1 MSRVRRQQELLVQLM
16 NNKYEV
22 VIVCSLDT
30 LDTRYKVNKRLRL
43 TNPPAVSQ
51 NSLGLLA
58 GLVGKDS
65 IGEVSGEGKLL
76 LDNPRPR
83 LQSNLGTHRGQQV
96 HCAGLKHKSLCSA
109 RMEYKVQAS

>member
-1 MSRVRRQQELLVQLM
+1 MRRQQELLVQLM

-22 VIVCSLDT
+22 VIVCSPDT
-30 LDTRYKVNKRLRL
+30 YRYKVNKRLRL